1 MLTIKYKNGKTILKV
16 YYETTK
22 MQKSL
27 PFKALKKTRLYEDVA
42 GQIKQAIY
50 EGHLKPGDR
59 LPSERK
65 LCEMF
70 DVGRPTVREALR
82 TLSVLGLVKIN
93 HGSKGSTVRDHD
105 ITQYMEA
112 IREELS
118 WLIKVEGKT
127 LEDLWE
133 VRKYIELGIAHSAA
147 TNATKKDLRKLDRL
161 LKKMESSR
169 DDIHAYFPMAVEF
182 HQELA
187 LSTKNKIFYLV
198 WEMFHDILLKGYVP
212 ILGEIFPDGSAKL
225 FKANKALLNAI
236 KSKVPNA
243 IDEAMETHAEEEK
256 FFSALPHGRKVD

>member
-1 MLTIKYKNGKTILKV
+1 
-16 YYETTK
+16 

-27 PFKALKKTRLYEDVA
+27 PFKPLKKTRLYEDVA
-42 GQIKQAIY
+42 DQIKKAIY

-70 DVGRPTVREALR
+70 NVGRPTIREALR
-82 TLSVLGLVKIN
+82 TLSVLGLVEIN
-93 HGSKGSTVRDHD
+93 HGSKGSTVKDHD

-147 TNATKKDLRKLDRL
+147 TNATEKDLKKLDRL
-161 LKKMESSR
+161 IKKMEASW
-169 DDIHAYFPMAVEF
+169 DDIQTYFRIAVEF

-198 WEMFHDILLKGYVP
+198 WEMFHDILLKGYIP
-212 ILGEIFPDGSAKL
+212 ILEEIFPEGPSKL
-225 FKANKALLNAI
+225 FEANKVLLNAI
-236 KSKVPNA
+236 KSKDPNA
-243 IDEAMETHAEEEK
+243 IDKAMEMHAEEEK
-256 FFSALPHGRKVD
+256 FFSPHPHKMEVN